1 MGYMLTGRHIPAQR
15 AYELG
20 VVNEVVPLAELD
32 AAVDAWV
39 QDILRCAPLSVR
51 STKEAALR
59 GLEMTLE
66 EAGSAR
72 YEWEDRRRKSPD
84 SVEGPRAFAEK
95 RAPKWSGS

>member
-32 AAVDAWV
+32 AAVESWV

-51 STKEAALR
+51 STKEAAMR
-59 GLEMTLE
+59 GLNMTLE
-66 EAGSAR
+66 EAGSAS
-72 YEWEDRRRKSPD
+72 YEWEERRRKSQD
-84 SVEGPRAFAEK
+84 QVEGPRAFAEK
-95 RAPKWSGS
+95 RQPNWTGS